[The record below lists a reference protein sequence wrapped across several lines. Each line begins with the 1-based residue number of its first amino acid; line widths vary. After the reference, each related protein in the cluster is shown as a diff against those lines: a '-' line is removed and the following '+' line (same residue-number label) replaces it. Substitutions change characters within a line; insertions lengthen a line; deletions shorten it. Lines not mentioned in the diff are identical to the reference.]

1 MRRHSPIPLSYR
13 QNAAVESFDPADN
26 SVEVCFTAGAT
37 VRRRGPD
44 GYFDEELIVTPQS
57 VRLGRLNAGAPF
69 LNTHSDLG
77 VEDVLGSVVPGS
89 ARVINGRGFARVR
102 LSTAPGDADNVS
114 KIRDGIVRNVS
125 VGYAIHRVEKSEA
138 GPGEVPLWRVV
149 DWEPYEISAVPI
161 PADPGAQIRGI
172 QQMSK
177 RSPATIPDGPLRDR
191 RNAMVSAILSRFD
204 QRKHPLTADG
214 REFIGE
220 TLSGIARAA
229 LEAAGV
235 STRGL
240 YPSEIVDRAMTNSD
254 MPAIMADVAH
264 KSLQRAYALAPA
276 TWKPFVNQIKVP
288 DFKPHNLVQMGA
300 AAPPLVLI
308 NEKGEYQSGSVV
320 DGKEVVKLA
329 TYGRVISMT
338 RQMIINDDLGAIT
351 RIPDSFGSSA
361 ANLESDL
368 VWGII
373 TANRAMSDGS
383 ALFHANHKN
392 LAASGSAINVAS
404 VSAGRTAMAQQK
416 GLDGVTP
423 LSISAAFI
431 LVPSA
436 LATAAEQ
443 FVGATFPAQVGDVVP
458 PTLRR
463 LQVISEPRLDLAS
476 TTRWYL
482 SGDPT
487 QVDTIA
493 AATLIGQDGAH
504 IESKWGF
511 DVEALQIKC
520 RHDFAAAA
528 ADFRGLYAD
537 PGA

>member
-1 MRRHSPIPLSYR
+1 MHRHGPIPLSYR
-13 QNAAVESFDPADN
+13 QNAAVSSFDPGDN

-44 GYFDEELIVTPQS
+44 GFFDEELIVTPQS
-57 VRLGRLNAGAPF
+57 VRLGRLNSGAPF
-69 LNTHSDLG
+69 LNTHSDFG
-77 VEDVLGSVVPGS
+77 VEDVLGSVVPGT
-89 ARVINGRGFARVR
+89 ARIEGGKGFARVR
-102 LSTAPGDADNVS
+102 LSTTPSDADNVA

-125 VGYAIHRVEKSEA
+125 VGYAIHRVEKIDAAA
-138 GPGEVPLWRVV
+138 GDVPVWRVV

-161 PADPGAQIRGI
+161 PADPGAQVRGFD
-172 QQMSK
+172 MSK
-177 RSPATIPDGPLRDR
+177 RSPATIPDAPLRAR
-191 RNAMVSAILSRFD
+191 RDAMVGAILSRFD

-235 STRGL
+235 NTRGL
-240 YPSEIVDRAMTNSD
+240 YPSEIVDRAMTSSD
-254 MPAIMADVAH
+254 MPALLADVAH
-264 KSLQRAYALAPA
+264 KSLQRAYQLAPA
-276 TWKPFVNQIKVP
+276 TWKPFVNEIKVP
-288 DFKPHNLVQMGA
+288 DFKPHSLVQIGGA
-300 AAPPLVLI
+300 PQLALI
-308 NEKGEYQSGSVV
+308 GENGEYQSGGMV

-329 TYGRVISMT
+329 SYGRMVSMT

-351 RIPDSFGSSA
+351 RIPDAFGSSA

-368 VWGII
+368 VWGIVS
-373 TANRAMSDGS
+373 ANLAMADGV

-392 LAASGSAINVAS
+392 LAASGSAIGIAS
-404 VSAGRTAMAQQK
+404 VSAGRAAMAQQK
-416 GLDGVTP
+416 AIDGVTP

-436 LATAAEQ
+436 KATAAEQ
-443 FVGATFPAQVGDVVP
+443 FVGATFPVQVGDVVP

-463 LQVISEPRLDLAS
+463 LQVISEPRLDLSS
-476 TTRWYL
+476 TARWYL
-482 SGDPT
+482 AGDPT

-504 IESKWGF
+504 IESRWLF
-511 DVEALQIKC
+511 ESDALQIKC

-537 PGA
+537 PGV